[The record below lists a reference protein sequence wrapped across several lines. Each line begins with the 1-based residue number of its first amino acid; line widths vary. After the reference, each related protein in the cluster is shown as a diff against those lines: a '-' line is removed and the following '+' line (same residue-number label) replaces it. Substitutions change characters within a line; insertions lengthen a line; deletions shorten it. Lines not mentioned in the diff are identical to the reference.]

1 MWGLCKTSFW
11 ALPLLLLIP
20 ASTFK
25 SRPARLAYVAAVC
38 LCVVAALLIWNGIA
52 SGNVEAFRAARLTR
66 GIDITANVRHV
77 AAHPLAFSWQLLN
90 WFRTHYKSELA
101 QFLGGFGWTRFALP
115 LWVRTLCLLLLVV
128 VAATESSAKRFL
140 VWERAVLFLVFLTG
154 AVFVHAAIFVSDGT
168 LCPGSLDRLCFNA
181 TAGVQGRYFLP
192 FCLAGLLTLRQ
203 DRVNLPPATLF
214 SLVTVAGTLHAL
226 AALALIRSTYYF

>member
-1 MWGLCKTSFW
+1 M
-11 ALPLLLLIP
+11 
-20 ASTFK
+20 
-25 SRPARLAYVAAVC
+25 
-38 LCVVAALLIWNGIA
+38 
-52 SGNVEAFRAARLTR
+52 
-66 GIDITANVRHV
+66 
-77 AAHPLAFSWQLLN
+77 AFSWQLLT
-90 WFRTHYKSELA
+90 WFHTHYKSELA

-115 LWVRTLCLLLLVV
+115 LWVRTLCLLLLLV

-168 LCPGSLDRLCFNA
+168 LCAGSLDRLCFNA

-192 FCLAGLLTLRQ
+192 FCLAGFLTLRQ

-214 SLVTVAGTLHAL
+214 SLVTVGGTLHAL
-226 AALALIRSTYYF
+226 AALALIRSTYYL